1 MSIGTPLALRS
12 ALSVFDTAMIV
23 VGIVIGGGIFSMP
36 PLVAG
41 TTGSIPWMMFAWVLG
56 GVLSMIGALVYAELA
71 TAFPSAG
78 GDYHFLTLAFGRDL
92 SFFFGWA
99 RALVTQP
106 GSIALHV
113 FIFGDYMTRVLA
125 LGPHSS
131 ALYAAA
137 TVVILTALNLAGLR
151 QSSRTQNLM
160 TLTLL
165 SGLVLVVIAALLAP
179 APGGA
184 SAAASGSG
192 SGSGAAAPTPGVFG
206 LAMVFVLLTY
216 GGWNEAAYVSA
227 ELKGGRRAIA
237 RALAAGLTIVT
248 IAYLGV
254 VSGLLSGL
262 GFAALKNSATPAAD
276 LMQAAFG
283 PRGAIIMAA
292 IVSLSILSSIN
303 ATMLSGARSN
313 YALGGDWPILG
324 FMHRWDGARSVPRR
338 AFVVQ
343 AAITL
348 ALIGFGA
355 FEQAGVKTM
364 VEFTAPVFWF
374 FFMLTGIA
382 LFVMRA
388 RAPQAPR
395 PFQVPLYPVVPLLFV
410 LTCGYLFWSSKNYA
424 ESQHAVHVSFIV
436 MALGAVAWLVARLQ
450 QRRAA
455 A

>member
-1 MSIGTPLALRS
+1 LSMSIGAQAAPSS
-12 ALSVFDTAMIV
+12 ALSVFDTAMII

-41 TTGSIPWMMFAWVLG
+41 TTGSVPWMMFAWLLG
-56 GVLSMIGALVYAELA
+56 GVLSMVGALVYAELS
-71 TAFPSAG
+71 TTFPSTG
-78 GDYHFLTLAFGRDL
+78 GDYHFLTRAYGRDL

-113 FIFGDYMTRVLA
+113 FIFGDYMTRVLP

-131 ALYAAA
+131 AVYAAA
-137 TVVILTALNLAGLR
+137 TVVILTGLNLAGLR

-165 SGLVLVVIAALLAP
+165 AGLVLIVVAALLVP
-179 APGGA
+179 AA
-184 SAAASGSG
+184 DH
-192 SGSGAAAPTPGVFG
+192 GAAAPASSPPTPGVFG

-248 IAYLGV
+248 IAYLLV
-254 VSGLLSGL
+254 VTGLLSGL
-262 GFAALKNSATPAAD
+262 GFGALKNSATPAAD

-283 PRGAIIMAA
+283 PRGAVLMAA

-303 ATMLSGARSN
+303 ATMISGARSN
-313 YALGGDWPILG
+313 HALGGDWPILG
-324 FMHRWDGARSVPRR
+324 FMHRWDQVRGVPTR

-343 AAITL
+343 AVL
-348 ALIGFGA
+348 ALGLIALGA
-355 FEQAGVKTM
+355 FEQAGVRTM

-374 FFMLTGIA
+374 FFMLTGVA
-382 LFVMRA
+382 LFVLRA
-388 RAPQAPR
+388 REPLAAR
-395 PFQVPLYPVVPLLFV
+395 PFRVPAYPIVPMIFV
-410 LTCGYLFWSSKNYA
+410 LTCAYLFWSSTNYA
-424 ESQHAVHVSFIV
+424 QSQHAVHVSLMV
-436 MALGAVAWLVARLQ
+436 MAVGAVAWVVAFVQR
-450 QRRAA
+450 RRAA
-455 A
+455 